1 MSPCA
6 SGQTCSVSPRWRRSA
21 LRALIPTAYQA
32 RLAFSRPCSSAM
44 RIRFALNEPARPLSA
59 VIRITPPGAP
69 SVPGFMNGWSTEPT
83 FAIRS
88 RSIAPIASAYGR
100 DCFCRA
106 SARRIFAAATCFIAL
121 VICCVFFSD
130 RIRSLK
136 NTQQITKAMKQ
147 VAAAKIRRAEA
158 LQKQSR
164 PYADAIGAML
174 RDLIANVGS
183 VDHPFMKPGTEGA
196 PGGVILMTADKGLA
210 GSFNANLIRMA
221 ELHGRENASLAW
233 YAVGIKARNA
243 LRRQRGETLQVWP
256 LAQGDMFANAQELAQ
271 RVTDDFTNGRIAS
284 LSLVSPKLVNMM
296 TQRPELRQILPITAA
311 EDDAADKSPRSGSV
325 EFEPSPEFVLGRL
338 LPKYLEFTL
347 YSAMLETNASFY
359 AAQLVA
365 MNNATDNAKKLI
377 DQNTIEMNK
386 ARQAAITKEILE
398 IGGGSSSGSNGSGAH
413 VGAGL
418 KLSGTAMAERDL
430 VLEVQGE
437 LGNNQV
443 RCLGMGST

>member
-1 MSPCA
+1 M
-6 SGQTCSVSPRWRRSA
+6 
-21 LRALIPTAYQA
+21 
-32 RLAFSRPCSSAM
+32 
-44 RIRFALNEPARPLSA
+44 
-59 VIRITPPGAP
+59 P
-69 SVPGFMNGWSTEPT
+69 SV
-83 FAIRS
+83 
-88 RSIAPIASAYGR
+88 R
-100 DCFCRA
+100 DLR
-106 SARRIFAAATCFIAL
+106 
-121 VICCVFFSD
+121 D

-183 VDHPFMKPGTEGA
+183 VDHPFMKAGAGNA

-210 GSFNANLIRMA
+210 GSFNANLIRSA
-221 ELHGRENASLAW
+221 ETHGRANANLAW
-233 YAVGIKARNA
+233 YAIGIKSRNA
-243 LRRQRGETLQVWP
+243 LRRQSGETLQFWP
-256 LAQGDMFANAQELAQ
+256 LSQGDMFANAQALAQ
-271 RVTDDFTNGRIAS
+271 RVTDDFTAGRISS
-284 LSLVSPKLVNMM
+284 LTLVSPKLVNMM
-296 TQRPELRQILPITAA
+296 TQRPEVRQILPVAPDSDSDNTA
-311 EDDAADKSPRSGSV
+311 RGGSV

-377 DQNTIEMNK
+377 DENTIEMNK

-398 IGGGSSSGSNGSGAH
+398 IVGGAE
-413 VGAGL
+413 AL
-418 KLSGTAMAERDL
+418 KG
-430 VLEVQGE
+430 
-437 LGNNQV
+437 
-443 RCLGMGST
+443 